1 MNEKYNYNLSG
12 SDRKPL
18 VEAISQILDQP
29 AIYQGAPSF
38 SYRVGDYTVDRNGTL
53 SYGSNIHPDFAAV
66 LINDLQEQGFVAERV
81 AIDNPAE
88 EPEAEESMTG
98 ESVDEE
104 SPLDEVAEV
113 LTEETTTTK
122 PIIEEIATKEDTVTE
137 TTVDETEPEKITT
150 DESLLGTIPDGDI
163 PNQLTIE
170 IPNTGFTPEARANLK
185 KIVASKATLL
195 KQALGTDDLPIMELD
210 GKISFP
216 WFTLHGIDGEA
227 DAYSRLAAAICNMAK
242 NQRRV
247 TATEKPTDNAKF
259 TMRLFLIRLGFIGDE
274 YKTARKILLRNLT
287 GNSSWKSGHKP
298 ERDTNTLTPPNPEET
313 TLPTI
318 SELVFPP
325 EEIGNMS
332 TETQKEDEEG
342 EFYDK

>member
-29 AIYQGAPSF
+29 ATYQGAPSF
-38 SYRVGDYTVDRNGTL
+38 SYRVGDYTVDRGGVL
-53 SYGSNIHPDFAAV
+53 SYDSAIHPDFAAV
-66 LINDLQEQGFVAERV
+66 LVSDLQEQGFVAERV

-113 LTEETTTTK
+113 LTEETTVTE
-122 PIIEEIATKEDTVTE
+122 PVIEDIAAKEDTVTV
-137 TTVDETEPEKITT
+137 TTVDETESEEITT
-150 DESLLGTIPDGDI
+150 DENLLGVVPDGGI

-170 IPNTGFTPEARANLK
+170 IPNTGFTPEARANLE
-185 KIVASKATLL
+185 KIVASKAALL
-195 KQALGTDDLPIMELD
+195 KQALETDDLPIIELAD
-210 GKISFP
+210 KIAFP
-216 WFTLHGIDGEA
+216 WFTLHGLDGEA
-227 DAYSRLAAAICNMAK
+227 DAYSRLVTAICNMAK
-242 NQRRV
+242 HQKRV
-247 TATEKPTDNAKF
+247 TAVEKPIDNAKF

-298 ERDTNTLTPPNPEET
+298 ERDTSTLTPPNPEET

-325 EEIGNMS
+325 EEIDSMG
-332 TETQKEDEEG
+332 TESQKKDEEG
-342 EFYDK
+342 EFYGK